1 MELLSGCGCDAVAG
15 LAVQATAAANVAN
28 VANAA
33 NTLAVFGL
41 AMSRAWDLQD
51 LGGRGQNRA
60 SDVPSMYK

>member
-1 MELLSGCGCDAVAG
+1 MELLSGCGCEAVAG
-15 LAVQATAAANVAN
+15 LAVQATAAAN